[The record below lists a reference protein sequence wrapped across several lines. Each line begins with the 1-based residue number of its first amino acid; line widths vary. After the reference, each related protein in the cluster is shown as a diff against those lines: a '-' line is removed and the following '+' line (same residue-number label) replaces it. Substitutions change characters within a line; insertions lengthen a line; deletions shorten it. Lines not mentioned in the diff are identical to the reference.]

1 MYVCGKAEEQ
11 HMFISEKSHGMPR
24 HSLIGY
30 ARGDDEVVV
39 EEVGLGYRLKS
50 RSIWTFGEMSQSE

>member
-1 MYVCGKAEEQ
+1 MYVCGKAPVRKEEQ

-30 ARGDDEVVV
+30 ARGDDEVVA
-39 EEVGLGYRLKS
+39 EEVGLGYRLE
-50 RSIWTFGEMSQSE
+50 RCRRVRE